1 MNEHLYDAS
10 TTPLKIQSVPVNNHM
25 SFKFSD
31 LRSGRPPHLD
41 KMPPEEREDI
51 EKELELEEKD
61 KKREKFTG
69 HNWLF
74 HSWVSSDDAKKLH

>member
-1 MNEHLYDAS
+1 
-10 TTPLKIQSVPVNNHM
+10 
-25 SFKFSD
+25 
-31 LRSGRPPHLD
+31 
-41 KMPPEEREDI
+41 MPPEEREDI